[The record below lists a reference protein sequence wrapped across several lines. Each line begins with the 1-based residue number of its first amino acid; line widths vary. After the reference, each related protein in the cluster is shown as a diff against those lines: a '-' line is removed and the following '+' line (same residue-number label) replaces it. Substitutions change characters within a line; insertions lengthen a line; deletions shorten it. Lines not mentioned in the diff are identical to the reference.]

1 MIKVLNC
8 KNKNYIKKLIDFL
21 EIRRSR
27 KSIDSSIVT
36 KILND
41 VKNNKLKA
49 VLKYEKRFSKNK
61 KIFANKKEID
71 KSIKELD
78 PKIKKAINFAYS
90 RIFKFHSLQKPKDI
104 KFTDQYKNKI
114 DYKNIPLQSVG
125 IYVPANLPS
134 TLLMC
139 AIPAQISK
147 VKKVIVA
154 NPRINGKLNSAVMYA
169 AKKCGVSKVITC
181 GGAQAIG
188 NLAYIQKVNKIVGPG
203 SDITAEAK
211 RLVFGTVG
219 IDGIAGP
226 SEILV
231 LADKKTNIN
240 EIGTSLVGQSEHG
253 PESQCILVTKHK
265 DIIHKVKKN
274 IFENLKTLKRKNI
287 AINSLKK
294 HGLII
299 ICQNDKQ
306 IINVINEI
314 APEHLELN
322 ISNYKKYIKK
332 IVNVGSVC
340 IGKYTPMAVTDYNS
354 GSQHTLPT
362 LGNSKYSSGLNV
374 HDFYKK
380 ISYVN
385 LSKKGVAKIGKF
397 AIHLSDFEELK
408 GHSKSIKSRIRS
420 DYNW

>member
-1 MIKVLNC
+1 MIKILDC
-8 KNKNYIKKLIDFL
+8 KSKSYKKKLIDFL
-21 EIRRSR
+21 EVRRSR
-27 KSIDSSIVT
+27 KSIDTKKVV

-41 VKNNKLKA
+41 IKINKLKA
-49 VLKYEKRFSKNK
+49 VLKYEKRFSKNSK
-61 KIFANKKEID
+61 LYASRNEIN
-71 KSIKELD
+71 KSIKKLD
-78 PKIKKAINFAYS
+78 PKIKKAIDFAYS
-90 RIFKFHSLQKPKDI
+90 RIFKFHSLQKPKDL
-104 KFTDQYKNKI
+104 KYVDQYKNKI

-147 VKKVIVA
+147 VEKIIVS

-169 AKKCGVSKVITC
+169 AKKCGVSEVITC

-188 NLAYIQKVNKIVGPG
+188 NLVYIQKVNKIVGPG

-219 IDGIAGP
+219 IDGMAGP

-240 EIGTSLVGQSEHG
+240 EISTSLVGQSEHG
-253 PESQCILVTKHK
+253 TESQCILVTKY
-265 DIIHKVKKN
+265 
-274 IFENLKTLKRKNI
+274 
-287 AINSLKK
+287 
-294 HGLII
+294 
-299 ICQNDKQ
+299 KQ
-306 IINVINEI
+306 IINKVQKSVLDNLKNIPRKKIAFKSLKRHGLIVLCKNDNQIIEVVNEV

-322 ISNYKKYIKK
+322 VSNYKKYISR
-332 IVNVGSVC
+332 IVNAGSIC

-362 LGNSKYSSGLNV
+362 LGSSKFSSGLNV
-374 HDFYKK
+374 NDFYKK

-385 LSKKGVAKIGKF
+385 LSKKGVAKIGRF
-397 AIHLSDFEELK
+397 AIHMSDFEELK
-408 GHSKSIKSRIRS
+408 AHSKSIRSRIRS
-420 DYNW
+420 K

>member
-1 MIKVLNC
+1 MIKILNC
-8 KNKNYIKKLIDFL
+8 KNKNYKKKLIEFL

-27 KSIDSSIVT
+27 KSIDTSIVSN
-36 KILND
+36 ILND
-41 VKNNKLKA
+41 VKKNKLKA
-49 VLKYEKRFSKNK
+49 VIKYEKRFSKNS
-61 KIFANKKEID
+61 KIYASKQEINS
-71 KSIKELD
+71 SITQLE
-78 PKIKKAINFAYS
+78 PKIKKAIDFAYS
-90 RIFKFHSLQKPKDI
+90 RIFKFHALQKPKDI
-104 KFTDQYKNKI
+104 NFTDKYNNKI
-114 DYKNIPLQSVG
+114 DYKNIPLESVG

-147 VKKVIVA
+147 VKKIIVA
-154 NPRINGKLNSAVMYA
+154 NPRINGKLNPAVMYA
-169 AKKCGVSKVITC
+169 AKKCGVSEVITC

-188 NLAYIQKVNKIVGPG
+188 NLAYIQNVNKIVGPG

-211 RLVFGTVG
+211 RLVFGAVG

-231 LADKKTNIN
+231 LADRKTDIN
-240 EIGTSLVGQSEHG
+240 EICTSLVGQSEHG
-253 PESQCILVTKHK
+253 PESQCILVTKNK
-265 DIIHKVKKN
+265 EIINKVQKN
-274 IFENLKTLKRKNI
+274 ILENLQNLERKNI
-287 AINSLKK
+287 ATKSLKK

-299 ICQNDKQ
+299 LCQNDKQ
-306 IINVINEI
+306 IIQVINEV

-322 ISNYKKYIKK
+322 VNNYKKYLNH
-332 IVNVGSVC
+332 IVNAGSIC

-362 LGNSKYSSGLNV
+362 LGSSRFSSGLNV
-374 HDFYKK
+374 NDFYKK

-397 AIHLSDFEELK
+397 AIHLSDFEGLK
-408 GHSKSIKSRIRS
+408 AHSKSIKSRMRS
-420 DYNW
+420 K

>member
-8 KNKNYIKKLIDFL
+8 KSKNYIKKLIDFL

-27 KSIDSSIVT
+27 KSINISLVS
-36 KILND
+36 KILRD
-41 VKNNKLKA
+41 VEKNKRKA
-49 VLKYEKRFSKNK
+49 VLKYEKRFSKNN
-61 KIFANKKEID
+61 KIYASKNEIN
-71 KSIKELD
+71 KSIKKLD
-78 PKIKKAINFAYS
+78 PKIKKAIDFAYA
-90 RIFKFHSLQKPKDI
+90 RILKFHSLQKPKDI
-104 KFTDQYKNKI
+104 RFTDQYKNKI

-147 VKKVIVA
+147 VKKIIVA
-154 NPRINGKLNSAVMYA
+154 NPRTNGKLNPAVMYA
-169 AKKCGVSKVITC
+169 AKKCGVSEIVTC

-188 NLAYIQKVNKIVGPG
+188 NLVYLQKVNKIIGPG

-211 RLVFGTVG
+211 RLVYGRVG

-231 LADKKTNIN
+231 LADKNTNIN

-253 PESQCILVTKHK
+253 VDSQCILVTKHK
-265 DIIHKVKKN
+265 EIVQKVKKN
-274 IFENLKTLKRKNI
+274 IFDNLKNLKRKNI
-287 AINSLKK
+287 ALMSLKK

-299 ICQNDKQ
+299 VCQNDKQ
-306 IINVINEI
+306 IINSINEI

-322 ISNYKKYIKK
+322 VANYKKYLGH
-332 IVNVGSVC
+332 IVNAGSVC

-362 LGNSKYSSGLNV
+362 LGSSKFSSGLNV
-374 HDFYKK
+374 NDFYKK

-397 AIHLSDFEELK
+397 AIHLSDFEDLK
-408 GHSKSIKSRIRS
+408 AHSKSIKSRIRS
-420 DYNW
+420 S

>member
-1 MIKVLNC
+1 MIKILNC
-8 KNKNYIKKLIDFL
+8 KNKYYKNKLVNFL

-27 KSIDSSIVT
+27 KSIDTTLVS

-41 VKNNKLKA
+41 IKKNKLKA
-49 VLKYEKRFSKNK
+49 VIKYEKRYSKNN
-61 KIFANKKEID
+61 KIYTSKNE
-71 KSIKELD
+71 IKETIKNLD
-78 PKIKKAINFAYS
+78 PKIKRAIDFAYS
-90 RIFKFHSLQKPKDI
+90 RIYKFHSLQRPKDI
-104 KFTDQYKNKI
+104 KYI
-114 DYKNIPLQSVG
+114 DKYNNRINYKNIPLQSVG

-147 VKKVIVA
+147 VKKIVVA
-154 NPRINGKLNSAVMYA
+154 NPRIKGKLNSAVMYA
-169 AKKCGVSKVITC
+169 AKKCGVSSIITC

-188 NLAYIQKVNKIVGPG
+188 NLVYVEKVNKIVGPG

-231 LADKKTNIN
+231 VADKNTNIN

-265 DIIHKVKKN
+265 EIISKVQKN
-274 IFENLKTLKRKNI
+274 ILDNLKNLPRKKI
-287 AINSLKK
+287 AQKSLKK

-299 ICQNDKQ
+299 LCKNDNQ
-306 IINVINEI
+306 IVDVINEI

-322 ISNYKKYIKK
+322 ISNYKKYINH
-332 IVNVGSVC
+332 IVNSGSVC

-362 LGNSKYSSGLNV
+362 LGSSKYSSGLNV
-374 HDFYKK
+374 NDFYKK

-397 AIHLSDFEELK
+397 AIQMSDFEELK
-408 GHSKSIKSRIRS
+408 AHSKSIKSRIRRK
-420 DYNW
+420 

>member
-1 MIKVLNC
+1 MIKVLDC
-8 KNKNYIKKLIDFL
+8 KSKSYKKKLIDFL
-21 EIRRSR
+21 EVRRSR
-27 KSIDSSIVT
+27 KSIDTKKVV

-41 VKNNKLKA
+41 IKINKLKA
-49 VLKYEKRFSKNK
+49 VLKYEKRFSKNSK
-61 KIFANKKEID
+61 LYASRNEIN
-71 KSIKELD
+71 KSIKKLD
-78 PKIKKAINFAYS
+78 PKIKKAIDFAYS
-90 RIFKFHSLQKPKDI
+90 RIFKFHSLQKPKDL
-104 KFTDQYKNKI
+104 KYVDQYKNKI

-147 VKKVIVA
+147 VKKIIVS

-169 AKKCGVSKVITC
+169 AKKCGVSEVITC

-188 NLAYIQKVNKIVGPG
+188 NLVYIQKVNKIVGPG

-219 IDGIAGP
+219 IDGMAGP

-240 EIGTSLVGQSEHG
+240 EISTSLVGQSEHG
-253 PESQCILVTKHK
+253 TESQCILVTKHK
-265 DIIHKVKKN
+265 QIINKVQKSVLDNLKN
-274 IFENLKTLKRKNI
+274 IPRKKIAFKSLKR
-287 AINSLKK
+287 

-299 ICQNDKQ
+299 LCKNDNQ
-306 IINVINEI
+306 IIEVVNEV

-322 ISNYKKYIKK
+322 VSNYKKYISR
-332 IVNVGSVC
+332 IVNAGSIC

-362 LGNSKYSSGLNV
+362 LGSSKFSSGLNV
-374 HDFYKK
+374 NDFYKK

-385 LSKKGVAKIGKF
+385 LSKKGVAKIGRF
-397 AIHLSDFEELK
+397 AIHMSDFEELK
-408 GHSKSIKSRIRS
+408 AHSKSIRSRIRS
-420 DYNW
+420 K

>member
-1 MIKVLNC
+1 MIKILNC
-8 KNKNYIKKLIDFL
+8 KNKNYKKKLVDFL

-27 KSIDSSIVT
+27 KSIDSTVVS

-41 VKNNKLKA
+41 VKKNKVKA
-49 VLKYEKRFSKNK
+49 VIKYEKRFSKNK
-61 KIFANKKEID
+61 KIYVSKSEINQTIKK
-71 KSIKELD
+71 LD
-78 PKIKKAINFAYS
+78 PKIKRAIDFAYS
-90 RIFKFHSLQKPKDI
+90 RITKFHSLQKPKDI
-104 KFTDQYKNKI
+104 KYIDKYRNKI

-139 AIPAQISK
+139 AIPAKISK
-147 VKKVIVA
+147 VKKIIVA
-154 NPRINGKLNSAVMYA
+154 NPRINGKLNPAVMYA
-169 AKKCGVSKVITC
+169 AKKCGVTEVITC

-188 NLAYIQKVNKIVGPG
+188 NLAYIQKVNKVIGPG

-211 RLVFGTVG
+211 RLVFGAVG

-231 LADKKTNIN
+231 LADRKTDIN
-240 EIGTSLVGQSEHG
+240 EICTSLVGQSEHG
-253 PESQCILVTKHK
+253 PESQCILVTKNK
-265 DIIHKVKKN
+265 EIINKVQKN
-274 IFENLKTLKRKNI
+274 ILENLQNLERKNI
-287 AINSLKK
+287 ATKSLKK

-299 ICQNDKQ
+299 LCQNDKQ
-306 IINVINEI
+306 IIQVINEV

-322 ISNYKKYIKK
+322 VNNYKKYLNH
-332 IVNVGSVC
+332 IVNAGSIC

-362 LGNSKYSSGLNV
+362 LGSSRFSSGLNV
-374 HDFYKK
+374 NDFYKK

-397 AIHLSDFEELK
+397 AIHLSDFEDLK
-408 GHSKSIKSRIRS
+408 AHSKSIKSRMRS
-420 DYNW
+420 K

>member
-8 KNKNYIKKLIDFL
+8 KNKNYLKKLISFL
-21 EIRRSR
+21 ETRRSR
-27 KSIDSSIVT
+27 KSVDTTIVS
-36 KILND
+36 KILKD
-41 VKNNKLKA
+41 VKKNKFNA
-49 VLKYEKRFSKNK
+49 VRKYEKYFSKNK
-61 KIFANKKEID
+61 KIYTTQKEINN
-71 KSIKELD
+71 SIKKLD
-78 PKIKKAINFAYS
+78 PKIKKAIDFAYS
-90 RIFKFHSLQKPKDI
+90 RIFKFHLLQKPKDI
-104 KFTDQYKNKI
+104 KFIDRYKNKI

-139 AIPAQISK
+139 AIPAQIAK
-147 VKKVIVA
+147 VKTVIVA
-154 NPRINGKLNSAVMYA
+154 NPRIKGKLNPAIMYA
-169 AKKCGVSKVITC
+169 AKKCGVSKIITC

-188 NLAYIQKVNKIVGPG
+188 NLVYIQKVNKVVGPG

-211 RLVFGTVG
+211 RIVFGTVG

-265 DIIHKVKKN
+265 DIIGKVKKN
-274 IFENLKTLKRKNI
+274 IFENLKTLKRKDI
-287 AINSLKK
+287 ALKSLKK

-299 ICQNDKQ
+299 ICQNDEQ
-306 IINVINEI
+306 IINVINEA

-322 ISNYKKYIKK
+322 VSNYKKYIKN

-362 LGNSKYSSGLNV
+362 LGNSKFSSGLNV
-374 HDFYKK
+374 SDFFKK

-397 AIHLSDFEELK
+397 AIHLSDFEGLEA
-408 GHSKSIKSRIRS
+408 HSKSIKSRIRS
-420 DYNW
+420 N

>member
-1 MIKVLNC
+1 MIKILNC
-8 KNKNYIKKLIDFL
+8 KNKNYKKKLIEFL

-27 KSIDSSIVT
+27 KSIDKSFVS
-36 KILND
+36 KILKD
-41 VKNNKLKA
+41 VKKNKLKA
-49 VLKYEKRFSKNK
+49 VIKYEKRFSKNN
-61 KIFANKKEID
+61 KIYASKKEINS
-71 KSIKELD
+71 SIRQLE
-78 PKIKKAINFAYS
+78 PKIKNAIDFAYS

-104 KFTDQYKNKI
+104 KFSDQYNNKI
-114 DYKNIPLQSVG
+114 NYKNIPLQSVG

-139 AIPAQISK
+139 AIPAQISQ
-147 VKKVIVA
+147 VKKIIVA
-154 NPRINGKLNSAVMYA
+154 NPRTKGKLNPAIMYA
-169 AKKCGVSKVITC
+169 AKKCGVTEVITC

-231 LADKKTNIN
+231 LADKKTNIH

-265 DIIHKVKKN
+265 EIISKVQKN
-274 IFENLKTLKRKNI
+274 ILENLRNLERKNI
-287 AINSLKK
+287 AIKSLKK

-299 ICQNDKQ
+299 LCHNDKQ
-306 IINVINEI
+306 ITEVINEV

-322 ISNYKKYIKK
+322 VTNYKKYISQ
-332 IVNVGSVC
+332 IINAGSIC

-362 LGNSKYSSGLNV
+362 LGSSKFSSGLNV
-374 HDFYKK
+374 NDFYKK

-397 AIHLSDFEELK
+397 AIHLSDFEDLK
-408 GHSKSIKSRIRS
+408 AHSKSIKSRIRS
-420 DYNW
+420 K

>member
-1 MIKVLNC
+1 MIKILNC
-8 KNKNYIKKLIDFL
+8 KNKSYKKKLIEFL

-27 KSIDSSIVT
+27 KSFDNSIVSR
-36 KILND
+36 ILND
-41 VKNNKLKA
+41 VKKNKLKA
-49 VLKYEKRFSKNK
+49 VIKYEKRFSKNS
-61 KIFANKKEID
+61 KIYASKQEINS
-71 KSIKELD
+71 SIRQLE
-78 PKIKKAINFAYS
+78 PKIKNAIDFAYS
-90 RIFKFHSLQKPKDI
+90 RIFKFHALQKPKDI
-104 KFTDQYKNKI
+104 KFADKYNNKI
-114 DYKNIPLQSVG
+114 DYKNVPLESVG

-139 AIPAQISK
+139 AIPAQIAK
-147 VKKVIVA
+147 VKKIVVA
-154 NPRINGKLNSAVMYA
+154 NPRMKEKLNPAVMYA
-169 AKKCGVSKVITC
+169 AKKCGVSEIITC

-231 LADKKTNIN
+231 LADKKTNVN
-240 EIGTSLVGQSEHG
+240 EISTSLVGQSEHG
-253 PESQCILVTKHK
+253 SESQCILVTKNK
-265 DIIHKVKKN
+265 EIISKVKKN
-274 IFENLKTLKRKNI
+274 ILENLQNLERKNI
-287 AINSLKK
+287 ATKSLKK

-299 ICQNDKQ
+299 LCQNDKQ
-306 IINVINEI
+306 IIEVINEV

-322 ISNYKKYIKK
+322 VNNYKKYLGQI
-332 IVNVGSVC
+332 INAGSIC

-362 LGNSKYSSGLNV
+362 LGSSKFSSGLNV
-374 HDFYKK
+374 NDFFKK

-397 AIHLSDFEELK
+397 AIHLSDFEDLK
-408 GHSKSIKSRIRS
+408 AHSKSIKSRIRS
-420 DYNW
+420 K

>member
-1 MIKVLNC
+1 MIKILDC
-8 KNKNYIKKLIDFL
+8 KSKSYKKKLIDFL
-21 EIRRSR
+21 EVRRSR
-27 KSIDSSIVT
+27 KSIDTKKVV

-41 VKNNKLKA
+41 IKINKLKA
-49 VLKYEKRFSKNK
+49 VLKYEKRFSKNSK
-61 KIFANKKEID
+61 LYASRNEIN
-71 KSIKELD
+71 KSIKKLD
-78 PKIKKAINFAYS
+78 PKIKKAIDFAYS
-90 RIFKFHSLQKPKDI
+90 RIFKFHSLQKPKDL
-104 KFTDQYKNKI
+104 KYVDQYKNKI

-147 VKKVIVA
+147 VEKIIVS

-169 AKKCGVSKVITC
+169 AKKCGVSEVITC

-188 NLAYIQKVNKIVGPG
+188 NLVYIQKVNKIVGPG

-219 IDGIAGP
+219 IDGMAGP

-240 EIGTSLVGQSEHG
+240 EISTSLVGQSEHG
-253 PESQCILVTKHK
+253 TESQCILVTKHK
-265 DIIHKVKKN
+265 QIINKVQKSVLDNLENIPRKK
-274 IFENLKTLKRKNI
+274 IAFKSLKR
-287 AINSLKK
+287 
-294 HGLII
+294 HGLIVL
-299 ICQNDKQ
+299 CKNDNQ
-306 IINVINEI
+306 IIEVVNEV

-322 ISNYKKYIKK
+322 VSNYKKYISR
-332 IVNVGSVC
+332 IVNAGSIC

-362 LGNSKYSSGLNV
+362 LGSSKFSSGLNV
-374 HDFYKK
+374 NDFYKK

-385 LSKKGVAKIGKF
+385 LSKKGVAKIGRF
-397 AIHLSDFEELK
+397 AIHMSDFEELK
-408 GHSKSIKSRIRS
+408 AHSKSIRSRIRS
-420 DYNW
+420 K

>member
-1 MIKVLNC
+1 MIKILDC
-8 KNKNYIKKLIDFL
+8 KSKNYKKKLIDFL
-21 EIRRSR
+21 EARRSR
-27 KSIDSSIVT
+27 KSIDTKKVV

-41 VKNNKLKA
+41 VKINKLKA
-49 VLKYEKRFSKNK
+49 VLKYEKRFSKNSK
-61 KIFANKKEID
+61 LYASRNEIN
-71 KSIKELD
+71 KSIKKLD
-78 PKIKKAINFAYS
+78 PKIKKAIDFAYS
-90 RIFKFHSLQKPKDI
+90 RIFKFHSLQKPKDL
-104 KFTDQYKNKI
+104 KYVDQYKNKI

-147 VKKVIVA
+147 VKKIIVS

-169 AKKCGVSKVITC
+169 AKKCGVSEVITC

-188 NLAYIQKVNKIVGPG
+188 NLVYIQKVNKIVGPG

-219 IDGIAGP
+219 IDGMAGP

-240 EIGTSLVGQSEHG
+240 EISTSLVGQSEHG
-253 PESQCILVTKHK
+253 TESQCILVTKHK
-265 DIIHKVKKN
+265 QIINKVQKSVLDNLKN
-274 IFENLKTLKRKNI
+274 IPRKKI
-287 AINSLKK
+287 AFKSLTR
-294 HGLII
+294 HGLIVL
-299 ICQNDKQ
+299 CKNDNQ
-306 IINVINEI
+306 IIEVVNEV

-322 ISNYKKYIKK
+322 VSNYKKYISR
-332 IVNVGSVC
+332 IVNAGSIC

-362 LGNSKYSSGLNV
+362 LGSSKFSSGLNV
-374 HDFYKK
+374 NDFYKK

-385 LSKKGVAKIGKF
+385 LSKKGVAKIGRF
-397 AIHLSDFEELK
+397 AIHMSDFEELK
-408 GHSKSIKSRIRS
+408 AHSKSIRSRIRS
-420 DYNW
+420 K

>member
-1 MIKVLNC
+1 MIKILDC
-8 KNKNYIKKLIDFL
+8 KSKNYKKKLIDFL
-21 EIRRSR
+21 EARRSR
-27 KSIDSSIVT
+27 KSIDTKKVV

-41 VKNNKLKA
+41 VKINKLKA
-49 VLKYEKRFSKNK
+49 VLKYEKRFSKNSK
-61 KIFANKKEID
+61 LYASRNEIN
-71 KSIKELD
+71 KSIKKLD
-78 PKIKKAINFAYS
+78 PKIKKAIDFAYS
-90 RIFKFHSLQKPKDI
+90 RIFKFHSLQKPKDL
-104 KFTDQYKNKI
+104 KYVDQYKNKI

-147 VKKVIVA
+147 VEKIIVS

-169 AKKCGVSKVITC
+169 AKKCGVSEVITC

-188 NLAYIQKVNKIVGPG
+188 NLVYIQKVNKIVGPG

-219 IDGIAGP
+219 IDGMAGP

-240 EIGTSLVGQSEHG
+240 EISTSLVGQSEHG
-253 PESQCILVTKHK
+253 TESQCILVTKHK
-265 DIIHKVKKN
+265 QIINKVQKSVLDNLKN
-274 IFENLKTLKRKNI
+274 IPRKKI
-287 AINSLKK
+287 AFKSLKK
-294 HGLII
+294 HGLIVL
-299 ICQNDKQ
+299 CKNDNQ
-306 IINVINEI
+306 IIEVVNEV

-322 ISNYKKYIKK
+322 VSNYKKYISR
-332 IVNVGSVC
+332 IVNAGSIC

-362 LGNSKYSSGLNV
+362 LGSSKFSSGLNV
-374 HDFYKK
+374 NDFYKK

-385 LSKKGVAKIGKF
+385 LSKKGVAKIGRF
-397 AIHLSDFEELK
+397 AIHMSDFEELK
-408 GHSKSIKSRIRS
+408 AHSKSIRSRIRS
-420 DYNW
+420 K

>member
-1 MIKVLNC
+1 MIKILDC
-8 KNKNYIKKLIDFL
+8 KSKNYKKKLIDFL
-21 EIRRSR
+21 EARRSR
-27 KSIDSSIVT
+27 KSIDTKKVV

-41 VKNNKLKA
+41 VKINKLKA
-49 VLKYEKRFSKNK
+49 VLKYEKRFSKNSK
-61 KIFANKKEID
+61 LYASRNEIN
-71 KSIKELD
+71 KSIKKLD
-78 PKIKKAINFAYS
+78 PKIKKAIDFAYS
-90 RIFKFHSLQKPKDI
+90 RIFKFHSLQKPKDL
-104 KFTDQYKNKI
+104 KYVDQYKNKI

-147 VKKVIVA
+147 VEKIIVS

-169 AKKCGVSKVITC
+169 AKKCGVSEVITC

-188 NLAYIQKVNKIVGPG
+188 NLVYIQKVNKIVGPG

-219 IDGIAGP
+219 IDGMAGP

-240 EIGTSLVGQSEHG
+240 EISTSLVGQSEHG
-253 PESQCILVTKHK
+253 TESQCILVTKHK
-265 DIIHKVKKN
+265 QIINKVQKSVLDNLKN
-274 IFENLKTLKRKNI
+274 IPRKKIAFKSLKR
-287 AINSLKK
+287 
-294 HGLII
+294 HGLIVL
-299 ICQNDKQ
+299 CKNDNQ
-306 IINVINEI
+306 IIEVVNEV

-322 ISNYKKYIKK
+322 VSNYKKYISR
-332 IVNVGSVC
+332 IVNAGSIC

-362 LGNSKYSSGLNV
+362 LGSSKFSSGLNV
-374 HDFYKK
+374 NDFYKK

-385 LSKKGVAKIGKF
+385 LSKKGVAKIGRF
-397 AIHLSDFEELK
+397 AIHMSDFEELK
-408 GHSKSIKSRIRS
+408 AHSKSIRSRIRS
-420 DYNW
+420 K

>member
-1 MIKVLNC
+1 MIRILNC
-8 KNKNYIKKLIDFL
+8 KNKNYKKKLVDL
-21 EIRRSR
+21 LNIRRSR
-27 KSIDSSIVT
+27 KSINTSIVS
-36 KILND
+36 KILKD
-41 VKNNKLKA
+41 IKKNGLKA
-49 VLKYEKRFSKNK
+49 VIKYEKRFSNNHKIYASKTEISKTIKN
-61 KIFANKKEID
+61 
-71 KSIKELD
+71 LD
-78 PKIKKAINFAYS
+78 PKIKKAIDFAYS
-90 RIFKFHSLQKPKDI
+90 RIFKFHMLQKPKDI
-104 KFTDQYKNKI
+104 KYRDQYNNKI

-139 AIPAQISK
+139 AIPAQISN
-147 VKKVIVA
+147 VKKIIVA

-169 AKKCGVSKVITC
+169 SKKCGVSEIITC
-181 GGAQAIG
+181 GGAQAIA
-188 NLAYIQKVNKIVGPG
+188 NLAYIQKVNKVVGPG

-211 RLVFGTVG
+211 KLVFGSVG

-231 LADKKTNIN
+231 LADKFTNIN

-265 DIIHKVKKN
+265 EIIDKVQKN
-274 IFENLKTLKRKNI
+274 VLDNLINLPRRKIALK
-287 AINSLKK
+287 SLKK

-299 ICQNDKQ
+299 LCKNDRQ
-306 IINVINEI
+306 IINVINEV

-322 ISNYKKYIKK
+322 VTNYKKYIRN

-340 IGKYTPMAVTDYNS
+340 IGKFTPMAVTDYTS

-362 LGNSKYSSGLNV
+362 LGSSKFSSGLNV
-374 HDFYKK
+374 SDFYKK

-385 LSKKGVAKIGKF
+385 LSKKGVEKIGKF
-397 AIHLSDFEELK
+397 AIQMSDFEELK
-408 GHSKSIKSRIRS
+408 AHSKSIKSRIRRK
-420 DYNW
+420 

>member
-1 MIKVLNC
+1 MIKILDC
-8 KNKNYIKKLIDFL
+8 KSKSYKKKLIDFL
-21 EIRRSR
+21 EVRRSR
-27 KSIDSSIVT
+27 KSIDTKKVV

-41 VKNNKLKA
+41 IKINKLKA
-49 VLKYEKRFSKNK
+49 VLKYEKRFSKNSK
-61 KIFANKKEID
+61 LYASRNEIN
-71 KSIKELD
+71 KSIKKLD
-78 PKIKKAINFAYS
+78 PKIKKAIDFAYS
-90 RIFKFHSLQKPKDI
+90 RIFKFHSLQKPKDL
-104 KFTDQYKNKI
+104 KYVDQYKNKI

-147 VKKVIVA
+147 VKKIIVS

-169 AKKCGVSKVITC
+169 AKKCGVSEVITC

-188 NLAYIQKVNKIVGPG
+188 NLVYIQKVNKIVGPG

-219 IDGIAGP
+219 IDGMAGP

-240 EIGTSLVGQSEHG
+240 EISTSLVGQSEHG
-253 PESQCILVTKHK
+253 TESQCILVTKY
-265 DIIHKVKKN
+265 
-274 IFENLKTLKRKNI
+274 
-287 AINSLKK
+287 
-294 HGLII
+294 
-299 ICQNDKQ
+299 KQ
-306 IINVINEI
+306 IINKVQKSVLDNLKNIPRKKIAFKSLKRHGLVILCKNDNQIIEVVNEV

-322 ISNYKKYIKK
+322 VSNYKKYISR
-332 IVNVGSVC
+332 IVNAGSIC

-362 LGNSKYSSGLNV
+362 LGSSKFSSGLNV
-374 HDFYKK
+374 NDFYKK

-385 LSKKGVAKIGKF
+385 LSKKGVAKIGRF
-397 AIHLSDFEELK
+397 AIHMSDFEELK
-408 GHSKSIKSRIRS
+408 AHSKSIRSRIRS
-420 DYNW
+420 K

>member
-1 MIKVLNC
+1 MIKILNC
-8 KNKNYIKKLIDFL
+8 KKNNYKKRLINFL
-21 EIRRSR
+21 ENRRSR
-27 KSIDSSIVT
+27 NTVDTSIAR

-41 VKNNKLKA
+41 IKKNKLKA
-49 VLKYEKRFSKNK
+49 VIKYEKRFSKNN
-61 KIFANKKEID
+61 KIVASKEEIK
-71 KSIKELD
+71 KSISRLD
-78 PKIKKAINFAYS
+78 PKIKKAIDFAYS

-104 KFTDQYKNKI
+104 KFIDKYKNRI
-114 DYKNIPLQSVG
+114 DYKNMPLQSVG

-147 VKKVIVA
+147 VKKIVVS
-154 NPRINGKLNSAVMYA
+154 NPRVNGKLNSAVMYA
-169 AKKCGVSKVITC
+169 AKKCGVSEIITC

-188 NLAYIQKVNKIVGPG
+188 NLVYIQKVNKIVGPG
-203 SDITAEAK
+203 SDVTSEAK
-211 RLVFGTVG
+211 RSVFGTVG

-240 EIGTSLVGQSEHG
+240 DIGTSLVGQSEHG
-253 PESQCILVTKHK
+253 PESQCILVTKHNE
-265 DIIHKVKKN
+265 IINKV
-274 IFENLKTLKRKNI
+274 RKNI
-287 AINSLKK
+287 INNLKNLPRKKIAMKSLKK

-299 ICQNDKQ
+299 LCKNDKQ
-306 IINVINEI
+306 IIDVINEV

-322 ISNYKKYIKK
+322 ISNYKKYINH
-332 IVNVGSVC
+332 ITNAGSIC

-362 LGNSKYSSGLNV
+362 LGSSKFASGLSVN
-374 HDFYKK
+374 DFYKK

-397 AIHLSDFEELK
+397 AIHLSDFEDLK

-420 DYNW
+420 K

>member
-1 MIKVLNC
+1 MIRILNC
-8 KNKNYIKKLIDFL
+8 KNKNYKKKLSEFL
-21 EIRRSR
+21 DIRRSR
-27 KSIDSSIVT
+27 KSYNTSAVQ

-41 VKNNKLKA
+41 IKKNKLKA
-49 VLKYEKRFSKNK
+49 VIKYEMRFSKNN
-61 KIFANKKEID
+61 KIYTSKEEINQ
-71 KSIKELD
+71 SIKNLD
-78 PKIKKAINFAYS
+78 PKIKNAIDFAYS

-104 KFTDQYKNKI
+104 KYVDKYKNKI
-114 DYKNIPLQSVG
+114 DYKNIPLETVG

-139 AIPAQISK
+139 VIPAQIAN
-147 VKKVIVA
+147 VKNIVVA
-154 NPRINGKLNSAVMYA
+154 NPRVNGKLSSAVMYA
-169 AKKCGVSKVITC
+169 AKKCGVSKIITC

-188 NLAYIQKVNKIVGPG
+188 NLVYIQKVNKIVGPG

-211 RLVFGTVG
+211 RLVYGEVG

-231 LADKKTNIN
+231 VADRRTNIN
-240 EIGTSLVGQSEHG
+240 EIGTSIVGQSEHG
-253 PESQCILVTKHK
+253 TESQCILVTKNK
-265 DIIHKVKKN
+265 EIIIKVQKNVSENIKNLPRKK
-274 IFENLKTLKRKNI
+274 IALK
-287 AINSLKK
+287 SLKK

-299 ICQNDKQ
+299 LCQNDKQ
-306 IINVINEI
+306 IIDVINEI

-322 ISNYKKYIKK
+322 VSNYKKYLGRI
-332 IVNVGSVC
+332 INAGSVC
-340 IGKYTPMAVTDYNS
+340 LGKYTPMAVTDYNS

-362 LGNSKYSSGLNV
+362 LGSSKFSSGLNV
-374 HDFYKK
+374 NDFFKK

-408 GHSKSIKSRIRS
+408 AHSKSIKSRIRR
-420 DYNW
+420 N

>member
-1 MIKVLNC
+1 MIKILNC
-8 KNKNYIKKLIDFL
+8 KNKNYKKKLIDFL

-27 KSIDSSIVT
+27 RSTNTSIAS
-36 KILND
+36 KILED
-41 VKNNKLKA
+41 VKKKKLKA
-49 VLKYEKRFSKNK
+49 VIKYEKRFSNNK
-61 KIFANKKEID
+61 KVYASINEINKT
-71 KSIKELD
+71 IKNLD
-78 PKIKKAINFAYS
+78 PKIKRAIDFAYS
-90 RIFKFHSLQKPKDI
+90 RILKFHTLQKPKDI
-104 KFTDQYKNKI
+104 KYIDRYNNKIYYKNL
-114 DYKNIPLQSVG
+114 PLQSVG

-147 VKKVIVA
+147 VKKIIVA
-154 NPRINGKLNSAVMYA
+154 NPRVNGKLNPAVMYA
-169 AKKCGVSKVITC
+169 AKKCGVSNIITC

-188 NLAYIQKVNKIVGPG
+188 NLVYIQKVNKVVGPG

-211 RLVFGTVG
+211 RLVFGAVG

-231 LADKKTNIN
+231 LADKKTDIN
-240 EIGTSLVGQSEHG
+240 EIGTSIVGQAEHG
-253 PESQCILVTKHK
+253 TESQCILVTKQK
-265 DIIHKVKKN
+265 EIINRVKKN
-274 IFENLKTLKRKNI
+274 VLSNLVKLPRKKI
-287 AINSLKK
+287 AIKSLKK

-299 ICQNDKQ
+299 LCQNDNQ
-306 IINVINEI
+306 IIEVINEI

-322 ISNYKKYIKK
+322 VSNYKKYINR
-332 IVNVGSVC
+332 IINAGSVC
-340 IGKYTPMAVTDYNS
+340 VGRYTPMAVTDYNS

-362 LGNSKYSSGLNV
+362 LGSSKYSSGLNV
-374 HDFYKK
+374 SDFYKK

-408 GHSKSIKSRIRS
+408 AHSKSIMSRIRS
-420 DYNW
+420 K

>member
-1 MIKVLNC
+1 MIRILNC
-8 KNKNYIKKLIDFL
+8 KKKNYKKELIDFL

-27 KSIDSSIVT
+27 KSKNTATVS
-36 KILND
+36 KILKD
-41 VKNNKLKA
+41 VKKNKLKA
-49 VLKYEKRFSKNK
+49 VIKYEKRFSKNT
-61 KIFANKKEID
+61 KIYASKKEI
-71 KSIKELD
+71 KEAIKKLD
-78 PKIKKAINFAYS
+78 PKIKKAIDFAYS
-90 RIFKFHSLQKPKDI
+90 RIFKFHSLQKPRDI
-104 KFTDQYKNKI
+104 KYVDNYNNKL
-114 DYKNIPLQSVG
+114 DYKHIPLQSVG
-125 IYVPANLPS
+125 IYVPSNLPS

-139 AIPAQISK
+139 AIPAKISK
-147 VKKVIVA
+147 VKKIIVA
-154 NPRINGKLNSAVMYA
+154 NPRTKSELNPAVMYA
-169 AKKCGVSKVITC
+169 AQKCGVSEVITC

-188 NLAYIQKVNKIVGPG
+188 NLAYIQKVNKVVGPG

-211 RLVFGTVG
+211 RLVYGEVG

-253 PESQCILVTKHK
+253 SESQCILVTKNK
-265 DIIHKVKKN
+265 EIIGKVKKN
-274 IFENLKTLKRKNI
+274 ISQILKNLPRKKVAIKSLKR
-287 AINSLKK
+287 

-299 ICQNDKQ
+299 LCKNDKQ
-306 IINVINEI
+306 IIDVANEI

-322 ISNYKKYIKK
+322 VSNYKKYIDH
-332 IVNVGSVC
+332 IINAGSVC

-362 LGNSKYSSGLNV
+362 LGSSKFASGLSV
-374 HDFYKK
+374 YDFYKK

-397 AIHLSDFEELK
+397 AIHLSDFEKLFA
-408 GHSKSIKSRIRS
+408 HSKSIKSRTRS
-420 DYNW
+420 K